1 MEDVILGGRVVN
13 RHPLRRKLGGETE
26 VTIATARFIGGIHW
40 KVVSIALPRGGSGL
54 SFVSDDLIEPSIVPD
69 IVAYSEQ
76 TCEYLFIESK
86 PRFSPADVEKLLKVT
101 RGCYSHSIYSI
112 LKCQTTSILTGIA
125 FTGQVPVMDFALLG
139 IDYVFHLDGQGKIG
153 ILYGLL
159 D

>member
-86 PRFSPADVEKLLKVT
+86 PRFSPAIFSTTTLQRLL
-101 RGCYSHSIYSI
+101 
-112 LKCQTTSILTGIA
+112 Q
-125 FTGQVPVMDFALLG
+125 QFA
-139 IDYVFHLDGQGKIG
+139 HL
-153 ILYGLL
+153 
-159 D
+159 